1 MCRGLL
7 LGVELCRGLVVLLQS
22 CPGFVVVSMGLVG
35 DGLVLPFVVL
45 SCSVLLQ
52 CL

>member
-1 MCRGLL
+1 MGVGLCLVLVML
-7 LGVELCRGLVVLLQS
+7 LRS
-22 CPGFVVVSMGLVG
+22 CPGFVAVSIGFVG
-35 DGLVLPFVVL
+35 DGLVLLFVVL